1 LYFFLLIYLYFDTMR
16 LISIV
21 HISRELMKKTVLLA
35 ALLSIAG
42 CASNIDRQ
50 KEDAQKTMDEFIE
63 RAEKFNQEF
72 ETEKK
77 PLKQRRELMQFSYG
91 SNSFENNNFLEYL
104 VQSNANLP
112 NDLIGKLRESENQ
125 YQNTDFNEDTNDL
138 IGEIQNFKKITQVY
152 KKLAKQKTVNVTET
166 QLSSI
171 VTQLLKNTGLKLKV
185 DEIDIEGRYK
195 GTSFEIIRNIAE
207 DNNLVMY
214 FSTDYKTLHLKTAFP
229 DTKKFNPVINSIA
242 LNPFEVEK
250 DLDLIEE
257 VAQQLEGS
265 DATIE
270 EVLKVDQF
278 VKTNYGRKIVN
289 RLILVEKTRENVV
302 KQRELASYYRTTL
315 IQRAEEAEY
324 VKTPTVTIF
333 EDDINNGNERV
344 IEKFSVY
351 NDTPDAMFTKLQ
363 AFSVFNDCTVT
374 ETSTNDDGEL
384 ETETIIEGG
393 GGAAA
398 MNDNVPNT
406 VTGESVVIDDLVAGN
421 ANNDFAAIDQSAA
434 ELIEEANDLQADSA
448 LGCVDFIAD
457 DFGIVASGSI
467 LDIQLVEKF
476 LVDQDQPV
484 KQAMIE
490 TFILEVNSDWKN
502 ELESRF
508 TSNTMS
514 TNATPAGDGGSGLYS
529 FTAGLLDF
537 ASATAEGGITASTR
551 LGSRNQITALVNM
564 IETNSL
570 GKKIS
575 NPVILVRDGE
585 EGVVDKTRTFR
596 AQRSTT
602 TTNSATTNTSNNQI
616 DEYDAPLKLTVTPNI
631 NKHNDVIDLD
641 FNFVEETYDSASP
654 TAAST
659 SNNITTKLK
668 IEPGEVVMM
677 AGLFQQTQSSITQ
690 GLPFVSKFGF
700 SKLLSPLVAL
710 LGGGEVRRADTGTE
724 LLVFINPT
732 VITKENINRTV
743 TRTRY

>member
-1 LYFFLLIYLYFDTMR
+1 MN

-21 HISRELMKKTVLLA
+21 HNSRELMKKTVLLA

-50 KEDAQKTMDEFIE
+50 KEEAQKTMDQFID

-77 PLKQRRELMQFSYG
+77 PLKNRRELMQFSYG
-91 SNSFENNNFLEYL
+91 PNSFDNNNFLEYL
-104 VQSNANLP
+104 VQSNASLP
-112 NDLIGKLRESENQ
+112 NNLIGDLREKENK
-125 YQNTDFNEDTNDL
+125 YQNTDANDDTSSLVD
-138 IGEIQNFKKITQVY
+138 EIQNFKKITQVY
-152 KKLAKQKTVNVTET
+152 KELAKQKTVNVTET

-171 VTQLLKNTGLKLKV
+171 VKQLLKNTGLKLKV
-185 DEIDIEGRYK
+185 DETDIEGRYK

-214 FSTDYKTLHLKTAFP
+214 FSLDYKTLHLKTAFP
-229 DTKKFNPVINSIA
+229 VSEKYNQVINSIA
-242 LNPFEVEK
+242 LNPFAVEK
-250 DLDLIEE
+250 DLILIEE
-257 VAQQLEGS
+257 VVSQLEGS

-289 RLILVEKTRENVV
+289 RLVEVEKTRENVM
-302 KQRELASYYRTTL
+302 KQRELGSYYRTSL
-315 IQRAEEAEY
+315 IKRAEESDY
-324 VKTPTVTIF
+324 DKNPTVTIF
-333 EDDINNGNERV
+333 DEDIKNGNENV

-351 NDTPDAMFTKLQ
+351 NDTPENMLTKLQ
-363 AFSVFNDCTVT
+363 GFSVLNDCTVT
-374 ETSTNDDGEL
+374 ETTANDEGEL
-384 ETETIIEGG
+384 ETETIIEGEAG
-393 GGAAA
+393 MG
-398 MNDNVPNT
+398 DNIPTT
-406 VTGESVVIDDLVAGN
+406 VVGDSVVIDDLVAANVNDDFAGIN
-421 ANNDFAAIDQSAA
+421 QSAQELEIEANN
-434 ELIEEANDLQADSA
+434 LEANSS
-448 LGCVDFIAD
+448 LGCVDLVND
-457 DFGIVASGSI
+457 DFGIVASGSV

-502 ELESRF
+502 EIESRF
-508 TSNTMS
+508 R
-514 TNATPAGDGGSGLYS
+514 TNSQDLGESGGGKGLYTFTSGLLN
-529 FTAGLLDF
+529 FAAAG
-537 ASATAEGGITASTR
+537 TEGGITAATQF
-551 LGSRNQITALVNM
+551 GTRNQITALVNM

-585 EGVVDKTRTFR
+585 QGVVDKTRTFR

-616 DEYDAPLKLTVTPNI
+616 DEYEAPLKLTVTPNI

-641 FNFVEETYDSASP
+641 FEFVEETYDSPSP

-677 AGLFQQTQSSITQ
+677 AGLFQQTQNRTIQ
-690 GLPFVSKFGF
+690 GLPGVSKLGF
-700 SKLLSPLVAL
+700 TSWLAPLVHI
-710 LGGGEVRRADTGTE
+710 LGGGETRNTDTGTE

>member
-1 LYFFLLIYLYFDTMR
+1 
-16 LISIV
+16 
-21 HISRELMKKTVLLA
+21 MKKSLILA
-35 ALLSIAG
+35 SLFMIAG

-50 KEDAQKTMDEFIE
+50 KEEAQKTMDEFIE

-72 ETEKK
+72 EIEKK
-77 PLKQRRELMQFSYG
+77 PLKQRSELLQFSFG
-91 SNSFENNNFLEYL
+91 PNSFENNNFLEYL

-125 YQNTDFNEDTNDL
+125 YQNTDFNEDANDL
-138 IGEIQNFKKITQVY
+138 VGEIQNFKKITQVY
-152 KKLAKQKTVNVTET
+152 KKLSKQKIVNVTET

-171 VTQLLKNTGLKLKV
+171 VNQLLKNTGLKLKV

-214 FSTDYKTLHLKTAFP
+214 FSMDYKILYLKTAVP
-229 DTKKFNPVINSIA
+229 DNKKYNPVINSIA

-257 VAQQLEGS
+257 VVKQLEGT

-302 KQRELASYYRTTL
+302 KQRELGSFYRTTL
-315 IQRAEEAEY
+315 INRAEDSDY
-324 VKTPTVTIF
+324 IKTPTVTIF
-333 EDDINNGNERV
+333 EDDIKNGNERV

-351 NDTPDAMFTKLQ
+351 NDTPNAMFTKLQ

-374 ETSTNDDGEL
+374 ETSTNDEGEL
-384 ETETIIEGG
+384 ETETIIEGE
-393 GGAAA
+393 APVS
-398 MNDNVPNT
+398 DNVPNT
-406 VTGESVVIDDLVAGN
+406 VTGDSIAIDDLVAGN
-421 ANNDFAAIDQSAA
+421 ANNDFAAIDQSTA
-434 ELIEEANDLQADSA
+434 ELIAEANDLQADSA
-448 LGCVDFIAD
+448 LGCVDFVAD

-514 TNATPAGDGGSGLYS
+514 TNSTPEAGDGGSGLYS

-537 ASATAEGGITASTR
+537 ASATAEGGVTASTR
-551 LGSRNQITALVNM
+551 LGSRNQISALVNM

-677 AGLFQQTQSSITQ
+677 AGLFQQTQNNTTQ
-690 GLPFVSKFGF
+690 GLPIVSKLGF
-700 SKLLSPLVAL
+700 SRFLSPLVAL
-710 LGGGEVRRADTGTE
+710 LGGGEVKRTDTGTE

>member
-1 LYFFLLIYLYFDTMR
+1 
-16 LISIV
+16 
-21 HISRELMKKTVLLA
+21 MKKIVLLT

-50 KEDAQKTMDEFIE
+50 KEEAQKTMDQFIE

-91 SNSFENNNFLEYL
+91 PNSFENNNFLEYL

-171 VTQLLKNTGLKLKV
+171 VKQLLKNTGLKLKV
-185 DEIDIEGRYK
+185 DETDIEGRYK

-214 FSTDYKTLHLKTAFP
+214 FSMDYKTLHLKTAFP
-229 DTKKFNPVINSIA
+229 ENKKFNPVINSIA

-257 VAQQLEGS
+257 VVQQLEGS

-302 KQRELASYYRTTL
+302 KQRELGSYYRTTL
-315 IQRAEEAEY
+315 IKRAEEAEY

-333 EDDINNGNERV
+333 EDDIKNGNERV

-374 ETSTNDDGEL
+374 EISTNDDGQI

-393 GGAAA
+393 VT

-406 VTGESVVIDDLVAGN
+406 VTGDSVVIDDLVAGN

-448 LGCVDFIAD
+448 LGCVDFVAD

-514 TNATPAGDGGSGLYS
+514 TNSSQAAGDGGSGLYS

-677 AGLFQQTQSSITQ
+677 AGLFQQTQNNTTQ
-690 GLPFVSKFGF
+690 GLPFVSKLGF
-700 SKLLSPLVAL
+700 NKLLAPLVAL
-710 LGGGEVRRADTGTE
+710 LGGGEVRRTDTGTE

>member
-1 LYFFLLIYLYFDTMR
+1 MR

-21 HISRELMKKTVLLA
+21 HNSRELMKKTVLLA

-50 KEDAQKTMDEFIE
+50 KEEAQKSMDQFID

-77 PLKQRRELMQFSYG
+77 PLKQRRELMQFNYG
-91 SNSFENNNFLEYL
+91 PNSFENNNFLAYL
-104 VQSNANLP
+104 VQSNASLP
-112 NDLIGKLRESENQ
+112 NDVIGDLREKENK
-125 YQNTDFNEDTNDL
+125 YQNADADDDITNL
-138 IGEIQNFKKITQVY
+138 VTEIQNFKKITQVY

-171 VTQLLKNTGLKLKV
+171 VKQLLKNTGLKLKV

-195 GTSFEIIRNIAE
+195 GSSFEIIRNIAE

-229 DTKKFNPVINSIA
+229 ESQKYNRVINSIA

-250 DLDLIEE
+250 DLVLIEE
-257 VAQQLEGS
+257 VVSQLEGS

-278 VKTNYGRKIVN
+278 VKTDYGRKIVN
-289 RLILVEKTRENVV
+289 RLIKVEKTRENVM
-302 KQRELASYYRTTL
+302 KQRELGSYYRTTL
-315 IQRAEEAEY
+315 IRRAEEAEY
-324 VKTPTVTIF
+324 VKNPTVAISN
-333 EDDINNGNERV
+333 DDIKNGKEQV

-351 NDTPDAMFTKLQ
+351 NDTPDNMLTKLQ
-363 AFSVFNDCTVT
+363 GFAALSDCAVT
-374 ETSTNDDGEL
+374 ETTANDEGEL
-384 ETETIIEGG
+384 ETETLIEGD
-393 GGAAA
+393 GAN
-398 MNDNVPNT
+398 MNDNVPNV
-406 VTGESVVIDDLVAGN
+406 VTGDSVVIDDLVAGN
-421 ANNDFAAIDQSAA
+421 ANDDFAGINQSAD
-434 ELIEEANDLQADSA
+434 ELEIEEDNLEANSS
-448 LGCVDFIAD
+448 LGCVDLVND
-457 DFGIVASGSI
+457 DFGIVASGSV

-502 ELESRF
+502 EIESRF
-508 TSNTMS
+508 R
-514 TNATPAGDGGSGLYS
+514 TNSQDLGESGGGKGLYTFTSGLLN
-529 FTAGLLDF
+529 FAAAG
-537 ASATAEGGITASTR
+537 TEGGLTAATQF
-551 LGSRNQITALVNM
+551 GTRNQITALVNM

-585 EGVVDKTRTFR
+585 QGVVDKTRTFR

-616 DEYDAPLKLTVTPNI
+616 DEYEAPLKLTVTPNI

-641 FNFVEETYDSASP
+641 FEFVEETYDSPSP

-677 AGLFQQTQSSITQ
+677 AGLFQQTQNRTIQ
-690 GLPFVSKFGF
+690 GLPGVSKLGF
-700 SKLLSPLVAL
+700 TSWLAPLVHI
-710 LGGGEVRRADTGTE
+710 LGGGETRSTDTGTE

>member
-1 LYFFLLIYLYFDTMR
+1 MLIYLYFDIMK

-21 HISRELMKKTVLLA
+21 HNSRELMKKTVLLA

-50 KEDAQKTMDEFIE
+50 KEEAQKSMDQFID

-77 PLKQRRELMQFSYG
+77 PLKNRRELMQFSYG
-91 SNSFENNNFLEYL
+91 PNSFDNNNFLEYL
-104 VQSNANLP
+104 VQSNASLP
-112 NDLIGKLRESENQ
+112 NNLIGDLREKENK
-125 YQNTDFNEDTNDL
+125 YQNTDANDDTSNLVD
-138 IGEIQNFKKITQVY
+138 EIQNFKKITQVY
-152 KKLAKQKTVNVTET
+152 KELAKQKTVNVTET

-171 VTQLLKNTGLKLKV
+171 VKQLLKNTELKLKV

-195 GTSFEIIRNIAE
+195 GTSFEIIRNIVE

-214 FSTDYKTLHLKTAFP
+214 FSLDYKTLHLKTAFP
-229 DTKKFNPVINSIA
+229 VSEKYNRVINSIA
-242 LNPFEVEK
+242 LNPFAVEK
-250 DLDLIEE
+250 DLVLIEE
-257 VAQQLEGS
+257 VVSQLEGS

-289 RLILVEKTRENVV
+289 RLVEVEKTRENVM
-302 KQRELASYYRTTL
+302 KQRELGSYYRTSL
-315 IQRAEEAEY
+315 IRRAEESDY
-324 VKTPTVTIF
+324 DKNPTVTIF
-333 EDDINNGNERV
+333 DEDIKNGNENV

-351 NDTPDAMFTKLQ
+351 NDTPENMLTKLQ
-363 AFSVFNDCTVT
+363 GFSVLNDCTVT
-374 ETSTNDDGEL
+374 ETTANDEGEL
-384 ETETIIEGG
+384 ETETIIEGEADMG
-393 GGAAA
+393 
-398 MNDNVPNT
+398 DNVPTT
-406 VTGESVVIDDLVAGN
+406 VVGDSVVIDDLVAGN
-421 ANNDFAAIDQSAA
+421 VNDDFAGINQSAQELEIEANNL
-434 ELIEEANDLQADSA
+434 EADSS
-448 LGCVDFIAD
+448 LGCVDLVND
-457 DFGIVASGSI
+457 DFGIVASGSV

-502 ELESRF
+502 EIESRF
-508 TSNTMS
+508 R
-514 TNATPAGDGGSGLYS
+514 TNSQDLGESGGGKGLYTFTSGLLN
-529 FTAGLLDF
+529 FAAAG
-537 ASATAEGGITASTR
+537 TEGGITAATQF
-551 LGSRNQITALVNM
+551 GTRNQITALVNM

-585 EGVVDKTRTFR
+585 QGVVDKTRTFR

-616 DEYDAPLKLTVTPNI
+616 DEYEAPLKLTVTPNI

-641 FNFVEETYDSASP
+641 FEFVEETYDSPSP

-677 AGLFQQTQSSITQ
+677 AGLFQQTQNRTIQ
-690 GLPFVSKFGF
+690 GLPGI
-700 SKLLSPLVAL
+700 SKLGFTSWLAPLVHI
-710 LGGGEVRRADTGTE
+710 LGGGETRNTDTGTE

>member
-1 LYFFLLIYLYFDTMR
+1 
-16 LISIV
+16 
-21 HISRELMKKTVLLA
+21 MKKSLILA
-35 ALLSIAG
+35 SLFMIAG

-50 KEDAQKTMDEFIE
+50 KEEAQKTMDEFIE

-72 ETEKK
+72 EIEKK
-77 PLKQRRELMQFSYG
+77 PLKQRRELLQFSFG
-91 SNSFENNNFLEYL
+91 PNSFENNNFIEYL

-125 YQNTDFNEDTNDL
+125 YQNTDFNEDANDL
-138 IGEIQNFKKITQVY
+138 VGEIQNFKKITQVY
-152 KKLAKQKTVNVTET
+152 KKLSKQKIVNVTET

-171 VTQLLKNTGLKLKV
+171 VNQLLKNTGLKLKV

-214 FSTDYKTLHLKTAFP
+214 FSMDYKILHLKTAVP
-229 DTKKFNPVINSIA
+229 DNKKYNPVINSIA

-257 VAQQLEGS
+257 VVKQLEGS

-302 KQRELASYYRTTL
+302 KQRELGSFYRTTL
-315 IQRAEEAEY
+315 INRAEDSDY
-324 VKTPTVTIF
+324 IKTPTVTIF
-333 EDDINNGNERV
+333 EDDIKNGNERV

-351 NDTPDAMFTKLQ
+351 NDTPNAMFTKLQ

-374 ETSTNDDGEL
+374 ETSTNDEGEL
-384 ETETIIEGG
+384 ETETIIEGE
-393 GGAAA
+393 APVS
-398 MNDNVPNT
+398 DNVPNT
-406 VTGESVVIDDLVAGN
+406 VTGDSIAIDDLVAGN
-421 ANNDFAAIDQSAA
+421 ANNDFAAIDQSTA
-434 ELIEEANDLQADSA
+434 ELIAEANDLQADSA
-448 LGCVDFIAD
+448 LGCVDFVAD

-514 TNATPAGDGGSGLYS
+514 TNSTPEAGDGGSGLYS

-537 ASATAEGGITASTR
+537 ASATAEGGVTASTR
-551 LGSRNQITALVNM
+551 LGSRNQISALVNM

-677 AGLFQQTQSSITQ
+677 AGLFQQTQNNTTQ
-690 GLPFVSKFGF
+690 GLPIVSKLGF
-700 SKLLSPLVAL
+700 SRFLSPLVAL
-710 LGGGEVRRADTGTE
+710 LGGGEVSRTDTGTE

>member
-1 LYFFLLIYLYFDTMR
+1 M
-16 LISIV
+16 V
-21 HISRELMKKTVLLA
+21 HNSRELMKKTVLLA

-50 KEDAQKTMDEFIE
+50 KEEAQKSMDQFIE

-91 SNSFENNNFLEYL
+91 PNSFENNNFLEYL
-104 VQSNANLP
+104 VQSNASLP

-138 IGEIQNFKKITQVY
+138 IGEIQSFKKITQVY

-166 QLSSI
+166 QLSTI
-171 VTQLLKNTGLKLKV
+171 VKQLLKNTGLKLKV

-214 FSTDYKTLHLKTAFP
+214 FSMDYKTLHLKTVFP
-229 DTKKFNPVINSIA
+229 LNKFNPVINAIA
-242 LNPFEVEK
+242 LNPIEVEK

-265 DATIE
+265 NATIE

-302 KQRELASYYRTTL
+302 KQRELGSYYRTTL
-315 IQRAEEAEY
+315 IKRAEESDF

-333 EDDINNGNERV
+333 EEDIKNGNERV

-374 ETSTNDDGEL
+374 ETTTNDDGEL
-384 ETETIIEGG
+384 QTETIIEGD
-393 GGAAA
+393 AA

-406 VTGESVVIDDLVAGN
+406 VTGDSVVIDDLLEGN

-502 ELESRF
+502 EIESRF
-508 TSNTMS
+508 R
-514 TNATPAGDGGSGLYS
+514 TNSQDLGESGGGKGLYTFTSGL
-529 FTAGLLDF
+529 LNF
-537 ASATAEGGITASTR
+537 AAATTEGGVTAATQ
-551 LGSRNQITALVNM
+551 LGTRNQITALVNM

-616 DEYDAPLKLTVTPNI
+616 DEYEAPLKLTVTPAI

-641 FNFVEETYDSASP
+641 FSFVEETYDDPSP

-677 AGLFQQTQSSITQ
+677 AGLFQQTQNKTIQ
-690 GLPFVSKFGF
+690 GLPGI
-700 SKLLSPLVAL
+700 SKLGFTSWLAPLVHI
-710 LGGGEVRRADTGTE
+710 LGGGETRNTDTGTE

>member
-1 LYFFLLIYLYFDTMR
+1 MKKSVLIIGFLL
-16 LISIV
+16 
-21 HISRELMKKTVLLA
+21 
-35 ALLSIAG
+35 IAG
-42 CASNIDRQ
+42 CAGNIDRQ
-50 KEDAQKTMDEFIE
+50 KEEAQKTMNQFIE

-91 SNSFENNNFLEYL
+91 PNSFENNNFLEYL
-104 VQSNANLP
+104 VQSNAKMP

-125 YQNTDFNEDTNDL
+125 YQNTDFNENTIDL

-166 QLSSI
+166 QISSI
-171 VTQLLKNTGLKLKV
+171 VKQLLKNTDLKLKV
-185 DEIDIEGRYK
+185 DEIDIQGRYK

-214 FSTDYKTLHLKTAFP
+214 FSMDYKTLHLKKAYP
-229 DTKKFNPVINSIA
+229 ESKKFNPVINSIA

-278 VKTNYGRKIVN
+278 IKTNYGRKIVN
-289 RLILVEKTRENVV
+289 RLILVEKTRENIL
-302 KQRELASYYRTTL
+302 KQRELGSYYRTTL
-315 IQRAEEAEY
+315 INRAEETEN

-333 EDDINNGNERV
+333 EEDIKNGNELV

-351 NDTPDAMFTKLQ
+351 NDTPGSMFKKLQ
-363 AFSVFNDCTVT
+363 AFSVFNGCKVT
-374 ETSTNDDGEL
+374 ETLANDDGKL
-384 ETETIIEGG
+384 ETETIVDGG
-393 GGAAA
+393 GAA

-406 VTGESVVIDDLVAGN
+406 VTGDSVVIDDLVAGN
-421 ANNDFAAIDQSAA
+421 ANSDFVAIDQSAA
-434 ELIEEANDLQADSA
+434 ELIQEANDLEADSA

-596 AQRSTT
+596 VQRSTT

-677 AGLFQQTQSSITQ
+677 AGLFQQTQNNSTQ
-690 GLPFVSKFGF
+690 GLPFVSKLGF
-700 SKLLSPLVAL
+700 NRILAPLVAL
-710 LGGGEVRRADTGTE
+710 LGGGEVRSTDTGTE

>member
-1 LYFFLLIYLYFDTMR
+1 MLIYLYFDIMN

-21 HISRELMKKTVLLA
+21 HNSRELMKKTVLLA

-50 KEDAQKTMDEFIE
+50 KEEAQKTMDQFID

-77 PLKQRRELMQFSYG
+77 PLKNRRELMQFSYG
-91 SNSFENNNFLEYL
+91 PNSFDNNNFLEYL
-104 VQSNANLP
+104 VQSNASLP
-112 NDLIGKLRESENQ
+112 NNLIGDLREKENK
-125 YQNTDFNEDTNDL
+125 YQNTDANDDTSSLVD
-138 IGEIQNFKKITQVY
+138 EIQNFKKITQVY
-152 KKLAKQKTVNVTET
+152 KELAKQKTVNVTET

-171 VTQLLKNTGLKLKV
+171 VKQLLKNTGLKLKV
-185 DEIDIEGRYK
+185 DETDIEGRYK

-214 FSTDYKTLHLKTAFP
+214 FSLDYKTLHLKTAFP
-229 DTKKFNPVINSIA
+229 VSEKYNQVINSIA
-242 LNPFEVEK
+242 LNPFAVEK
-250 DLDLIEE
+250 DLILIEE
-257 VAQQLEGS
+257 VVSQLEGS

-289 RLILVEKTRENVV
+289 RLVEVEKTRENVM
-302 KQRELASYYRTTL
+302 KQRELGSYYRTSL
-315 IQRAEEAEY
+315 IKRAEESDY
-324 VKTPTVTIF
+324 DKNPTVTIF
-333 EDDINNGNERV
+333 DEDIKNGNENV

-351 NDTPDAMFTKLQ
+351 NDTPENMLTKLQ
-363 AFSVFNDCTVT
+363 GFSVLNDCTVT
-374 ETSTNDDGEL
+374 ETTANDEGEL
-384 ETETIIEGG
+384 ETETIIEGEAG
-393 GGAAA
+393 MG
-398 MNDNVPNT
+398 DNIPTT
-406 VTGESVVIDDLVAGN
+406 VVGDSVVIDDLVAANVNDDFAGIN
-421 ANNDFAAIDQSAA
+421 QSAQELEIEANN
-434 ELIEEANDLQADSA
+434 LEANSS
-448 LGCVDFIAD
+448 LGCVDLVND
-457 DFGIVASGSI
+457 DFGIVASGSV

-502 ELESRF
+502 EIESRF
-508 TSNTMS
+508 R
-514 TNATPAGDGGSGLYS
+514 TNSQDLGESGGGKGLYTFTSGLLN
-529 FTAGLLDF
+529 FAAAG
-537 ASATAEGGITASTR
+537 TEGGITAATQF
-551 LGSRNQITALVNM
+551 GTRNQITALVNM

-585 EGVVDKTRTFR
+585 QGVVDKTRTFR

-616 DEYDAPLKLTVTPNI
+616 DEYEAPLKLTVTPNI

-641 FNFVEETYDSASP
+641 FEFVEETYDSPSP

-677 AGLFQQTQSSITQ
+677 AGLFQQTQNRTIQ
-690 GLPFVSKFGF
+690 GLPGVSKLGF
-700 SKLLSPLVAL
+700 TSWLAPLVHI
-710 LGGGEVRRADTGTE
+710 LGGGETRNTDTGTE

>member
-1 LYFFLLIYLYFDTMR
+1 ME

-21 HISRELMKKTVLLA
+21 HNSRELMKKTVLLA

-50 KEDAQKTMDEFIE
+50 KEEAQKTMDQFID

-77 PLKQRRELMQFSYG
+77 PLKNRRELMQFSYG
-91 SNSFENNNFLEYL
+91 PNSFDNNNFLEYL
-104 VQSNANLP
+104 VQSNASLP
-112 NDLIGKLRESENQ
+112 NNLIGDLREKENK
-125 YQNTDFNEDTNDL
+125 YQNTDANDDTSSLVD
-138 IGEIQNFKKITQVY
+138 EIQNFKKITQVY
-152 KKLAKQKTVNVTET
+152 KELAKQKTVNVTET

-171 VTQLLKNTGLKLKV
+171 VKQLLKNTELKLKV

-214 FSTDYKTLHLKTAFP
+214 FSLDYKTLHLKTAFP
-229 DTKKFNPVINSIA
+229 VSEKYNQVINSIA
-242 LNPFEVEK
+242 LNPFAVEK
-250 DLDLIEE
+250 DFILIEE
-257 VAQQLEGS
+257 VVSQLEGS

-289 RLILVEKTRENVV
+289 RLVEVEKTRENVM
-302 KQRELASYYRTTL
+302 KQRELGSYYRTSL
-315 IQRAEEAEY
+315 IKRAEESDY
-324 VKTPTVTIF
+324 DKNPTVTIF
-333 EDDINNGNERV
+333 DEDIKNGNENV

-351 NDTPDAMFTKLQ
+351 NDTPENMLTKLQ
-363 AFSVFNDCTVT
+363 GFSVLNDCTVT
-374 ETSTNDDGEL
+374 ETTANDEGEL
-384 ETETIIEGG
+384 ETETIIEGEAG
-393 GGAAA
+393 MG
-398 MNDNVPNT
+398 DNIPTT
-406 VTGESVVIDDLVAGN
+406 VVGDSVVIDDLVAGN
-421 ANNDFAAIDQSAA
+421 VNDDFAGINQSAQELEIEANN
-434 ELIEEANDLQADSA
+434 LEANSS
-448 LGCVDFIAD
+448 LGCVDLVND
-457 DFGIVASGSI
+457 DFGIVASGSV

-502 ELESRF
+502 EIESRF
-508 TSNTMS
+508 R
-514 TNATPAGDGGSGLYS
+514 TNSQDLGESGGGKGLYTFTSGLLN
-529 FTAGLLDF
+529 FAAAG
-537 ASATAEGGITASTR
+537 TEGGITAATQF
-551 LGSRNQITALVNM
+551 GTRNQITALVNM

-585 EGVVDKTRTFR
+585 QGVVDKTRTFR

-616 DEYDAPLKLTVTPNI
+616 DEYEAPLKLTVTPNI

-641 FNFVEETYDSASP
+641 FEFVEETYDSPSP

-677 AGLFQQTQSSITQ
+677 AGLFQQTQNRTIQ
-690 GLPFVSKFGF
+690 GLPGVSKLGF
-700 SKLLSPLVAL
+700 TSWLAPLVHI
-710 LGGGEVRRADTGTE
+710 LGGGETRNTDTGTE

>member
-1 LYFFLLIYLYFDTMR
+1 
-16 LISIV
+16 
-21 HISRELMKKTVLLA
+21 MKKSLILA
-35 ALLSIAG
+35 SLFMIAG

-50 KEDAQKTMDEFIE
+50 KEEAQKTMDEFIE

-72 ETEKK
+72 EIEKK
-77 PLKQRRELMQFSYG
+77 PLKQRRELLQFSFG
-91 SNSFENNNFLEYL
+91 PNSFENNNFLEYL

-125 YQNTDFNEDTNDL
+125 YQNTDFNEDANDL
-138 IGEIQNFKKITQVY
+138 VGEIQNFKKITQVY
-152 KKLAKQKTVNVTET
+152 KKLSKQKTVNVTET

-171 VTQLLKNTGLKLKV
+171 VNQLLKNTGLKLKV

-214 FSTDYKTLHLKTAFP
+214 FSMDYKILHLKTAVP
-229 DTKKFNPVINSIA
+229 DNKKSNPVINSIA

-257 VAQQLEGS
+257 VVKQLEGS

-302 KQRELASYYRTTL
+302 KQRELGSFYRTTL
-315 IQRAEEAEY
+315 INRAEDSDY
-324 VKTPTVTIF
+324 IKTPTVTIF
-333 EDDINNGNERV
+333 EDDIKNGNERV

-351 NDTPDAMFTKLQ
+351 NDTPNAMFTKLQ

-374 ETSTNDDGEL
+374 ETSTNDEGEL
-384 ETETIIEGG
+384 ETETIIEGE
-393 GGAAA
+393 APVS
-398 MNDNVPNT
+398 DNVPNT
-406 VTGESVVIDDLVAGN
+406 VTGDSIAIDDLVAGN
-421 ANNDFAAIDQSAA
+421 ANNDFAAIDQSTA
-434 ELIEEANDLQADSA
+434 ELIAEANDLQADSA
-448 LGCVDFIAD
+448 LGCVDFVAD

-514 TNATPAGDGGSGLYS
+514 TNSTPEAGDGGSGLYS

-537 ASATAEGGITASTR
+537 ASATAEGGVTASTR
-551 LGSRNQITALVNM
+551 LGSRNQISALVNM

-677 AGLFQQTQSSITQ
+677 AGLFQQTQNNTTQ
-690 GLPFVSKFGF
+690 GLPIVSKLGF
-700 SKLLSPLVAL
+700 SRFLSPLVAL
-710 LGGGEVRRADTGTE
+710 LGGGEVKRTDTGTE